1 MPLLI
6 ATRSNLPGTVK
17 KITKGDPDS
26 EVTVTL
32 KTGDDVTGKINTL
45 IMEKD
50 KIEVGKKAIVWTLAA
65 DVTLGKDKSKLTGN
79 ILSGTVSRMT
89 PAPYNTQVE
98 LKLADGYP
106 LAAEISNELAT
117 KLAIKVG
124 DKLFASFQ
132 LANSVVDAKRPANA
146 WAGLAG

>member
-6 ATRSNLPGTVK
+6 ASRSNLSGTVK

-26 EVTVTL
+26 EVTITL
-32 KTGDDVTGKINTL
+32 KTGDDVAGKINTQL
-45 IMEKD
+45 MEKE

-65 DVTLGKDKSKLTGN
+65 DVTLGKDKGKLTGN
-79 ILSGTVSRMT
+79 VLGGTVSRMT
-89 PAPYNTQVE
+89 PAPYNTQIE

-106 LAAEISNELAT
+106 LAAEINNELAA

-132 LANSVVDAKRPANA
+132 PATAVVDSKRPANA